1 MPPGENA
8 FRPIGAEK
16 LPADKIGQDLAG
28 EDLGQPRVCD
38 PGDFMEETGLVHA
51 SLGHQEMEVRVKI
64 DAVSESLN
72 GRNDARDKIFTR
84 QDLEVN
90 RQGVDGTPAKI
101 PQQPALVLEED
112 PQPLGDGE
120 DDLAMGNIQKERLP
134 HPLAPFLKPF
144 GMARRAESP
153 GAAGEHEEPLL
164 ATIRTSYAG
173 KSAL

>member
-1 MPPGENA
+1 MYWPT
-8 FRPIGAEK
+8 RS
-16 LPADKIGQDLAG
+16 
-28 EDLGQPRVCD
+28 
-38 PGDFMEETGLVHA
+38 A
-51 SLGHQEMEVRVKI
+51 SLLVV
-64 DAVSESLN
+64 
-72 GRNDARDKIFTR
+72 ARTR
-84 QDLEVN
+84 LWTE
-90 RQGVDGTPAKI
+90 K
-101 PQQPALVLEED
+101 PALVLEED